1 MWEEGWRLILD
12 TLSTLKADYLSQ
24 TITIRTE
31 SLTVVDAINRQLA
44 HYSYPIGQIVFLGKW
59 LVNGNWE
66 LFQSLK
72 ADQKNLIIKWVKNK
86 F

>member
-1 MWEEGWRLILD
+1 MWEEGWLLVLD
-12 TLSTLKADYLSQ
+12 TLSSLKADYLSQ

-66 LFQSLK
+66 TLSIPKGGSKEFNHQMSK
-72 ADQKNLIIKWVKNK
+72 K
-86 F
+86 